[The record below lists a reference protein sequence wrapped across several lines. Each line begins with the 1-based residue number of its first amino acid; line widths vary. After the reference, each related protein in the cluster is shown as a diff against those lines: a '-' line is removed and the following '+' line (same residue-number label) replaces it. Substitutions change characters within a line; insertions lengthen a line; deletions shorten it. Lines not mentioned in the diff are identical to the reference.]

1 MKFDKVTLAV
11 MRLVL
16 VLLAVLLVK
25 LIISAPPPSFAQI
38 DRSLDAPRYKVN
50 TLDAELSAFFT
61 EEGKKKLNSD
71 WWDKM
76 SLNERWTA
84 VFNRNAAQRWTYQ
97 GSFQAGQDTFLIF
110 SR

>member
-1 MKFDKVTLAV
+1 MRRGRMKLDKVTLSFV
-11 MRLVL
+11 RLVL
-16 VLLAVLLVK
+16 ILLAVLLVK
-25 LIISAPPPSFAQI
+25 LIISTPLRTYAQI
-38 DRSLDAPRYKVN
+38 DRSMDAPRYKVN

-97 GSFQAGQDTFLIF
+97 G
-110 SR
+110 